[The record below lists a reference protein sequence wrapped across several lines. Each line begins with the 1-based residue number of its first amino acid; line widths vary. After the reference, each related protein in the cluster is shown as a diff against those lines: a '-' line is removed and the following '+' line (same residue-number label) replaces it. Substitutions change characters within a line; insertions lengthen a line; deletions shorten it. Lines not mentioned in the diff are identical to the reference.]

1 MKSLLLK
8 ISLDYIFPPIP
19 IRRFDWCAYL
29 EDHQE
34 GDPMG
39 WGKTRYEAV
48 IDLMENMGDLPGDV
62 L

>member
-19 IRRFDWCAYL
+19 VRRFDWCATL

-34 GDPMG
+34 GDPKG
-39 WGKTRYEAV
+39 WGRTRYEAV
-48 IDLMENMGDLPGDV
+48 QDLMDNLDE
-62 L
+62 